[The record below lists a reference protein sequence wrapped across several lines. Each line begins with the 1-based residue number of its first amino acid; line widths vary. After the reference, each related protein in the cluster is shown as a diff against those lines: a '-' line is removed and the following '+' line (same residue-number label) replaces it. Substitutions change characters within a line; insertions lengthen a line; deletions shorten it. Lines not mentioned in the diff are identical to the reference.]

1 VEAVRILAAVAG
13 GFAVVFVLLEAI
25 RAFVVPRGVQLR
37 SRVIFYLVFRLLG
50 AVARVRGAVEREA
63 VDAIMVYGAPVA
75 VLGLPFVWLIA
86 TLLGFAGI
94 FWSIDGGG
102 FGNAVVVSGSSLF
115 TLGFER
121 PDGVGGAIAAFADAT
136 IGLGL
141 LALVITYLPTLN
153 AAFSRRE
160 SVVAM
165 LDSRAGSPPDALTL
179 IENHHIFAGIETLD
193 ALWPEW
199 ERWIVDV
206 GETHYTHP
214 MLVFFRSSEPWH
226 SWVTAIAT
234 LLEAANFRL
243 SAIQASGPGNAGAY
257 MFYRAGLGAVGRL
270 RAFFAYRID
279 DREIEPVDRAE
290 FERVLVHLD
299 KVGVEIVDDH
309 DLAWERFCR
318 RRADYEPILDALA
331 RLVDAPAGLWPSH
344 EHDDRVDK
352 VTSPKAS

>member
-1 VEAVRILAAVAG
+1 VEALRILAAVAG
-13 GFAVVFVLLEAI
+13 GLAVGFVLLEAI

-37 SRVIFYLVFRLLG
+37 SRVVFFWVFRLLRF
-50 AVARVRGAVEREA
+50 VTRLRGAVEREA
-63 VDAIMVYGAPVA
+63 VDAIMVYGAPIA
-75 VLGLPFVWLIA
+75 VLGLPFVWLVT
-86 TLLGFAGI
+86 TLLGFAAI
-94 FWSIDGGG
+94 FWSIDAGG
-102 FGNAVVVSGSSLF
+102 FGDAIVVSGSSLF

-121 PDGVGGAIAAFADAT
+121 PEGVGGAIAAFADAT

-165 LDSRAGSPPDALTL
+165 LDTRAGSPPDALTL
-179 IENHHIFAGIETLD
+179 IERHHVFAGIETLD

-226 SWVTAIAT
+226 SWVTSIAT

-243 SAIQASGPGNAGAY
+243 SAIQASGAGNAAAW

-270 RAFFAYRID
+270 RAFFVYRIA
-279 DREIEPVDRAE
+279 DRDVEPVDRGA

-299 KVGVEIVDDH
+299 EVGVPVVDDH

-318 RRADYEPILDALA
+318 RRADYEPIVDALA
-331 RLVDAPAGLWPSH
+331 RLVDAPAGLWPAH
-344 EHDDRVDK
+344 EHVEK
-352 VTSPKAS
+352 VASPKD

>member
-1 VEAVRILAAVAG
+1 VEVVRVLVAVVG
-13 GFAVVFVLLEAI
+13 GFAVAWSLLEAI
-25 RAFVVPRGVQLR
+25 RAFVIPRGVQLR
-37 SRVIFYLVFRLLG
+37 SRVVFYWVFRLLRW
-50 AVARVRGAVEREA
+50 VVRVRGAVEREA
-63 VDAIMVYGAPVA
+63 VDAIMVYGAPIA
-75 VLGLPFVWLIA
+75 VLGLPLLWLLT

-94 FWSIDGGG
+94 FWAIDGGG
-102 FGNAVVVSGSSLF
+102 FGSAVVVSGSSLF

-121 PDGVGGAIAAFADAT
+121 PDGVGGAVAAFADAT

-165 LDSRAGSPPDALTL
+165 LDTRAGSPPNAITL
-179 IENHHIFAGIETLD
+179 IERHHTFAGIETLD

-243 SAIQASGPGNAGAY
+243 SAIDASGAGNAAGW

-270 RAFFAYRID
+270 RGFYAYRVS
-279 DREIEPVDRAE
+279 DRDVQPVDRGE
-290 FERVLVHLD
+290 FERVLVHFAEI
-299 KVGVEIVDDH
+299 GVPVADDH
-309 DLAWERFCR
+309 ELAWERFCR

-331 RLVDAPAGLWPSH
+331 RLVDAPAGLWP
-344 EHDDRVDK
+344 VA
-352 VTSPKAS
+352 SPEA

>member
-1 VEAVRILAAVAG
+1 MEAVRILAAVAG
-13 GFAVVFVLLEAI
+13 GLAVGWSLLEAI
-25 RAFVVPRGVQLR
+25 RAFVVKRGVQLR
-37 SRVIFYLVFRLLG
+37 SRIVFYWVFRLL
-50 AVARVRGAVEREA
+50 RWITRLRGAVEREA
-63 VDAIMVYGAPVA
+63 VDAIMVYGAPIA
-75 VLGLPFVWLIA
+75 VLGLPLLWLVT
-86 TLLGFAGI
+86 TLLGFGAI
-94 FWSIDGGG
+94 FWAIDGGG
-102 FGNAVVVSGSSLF
+102 FGDAVVVSGSSLF

-165 LDSRAGSPPDALTL
+165 LDTRAGSPPDAITL
-179 IENHHIFAGIETLD
+179 IERHHVFAGIETLD

-226 SWVTAIAT
+226 SWVTAVAA

-243 SAIQASGPGNAGAY
+243 SAIQASGAGNAAAW
-257 MFYRAGLGAVGRL
+257 MFYRAGLGAVQRL
-270 RAFFAYRID
+270 RAFFVYRID
-279 DREIEPVDRAE
+279 DRDIQPVDRQE
-290 FERVLVHLD
+290 FERVLAHLEE
-299 KVGVEIVDDH
+299 VGVDVVEDH
-309 DLAWERFCR
+309 HLAWERFCR
-318 RRADYEPILDALA
+318 RRADYEPVVDALA
-331 RLVDAPAGLWPSH
+331 RLVDAPAGLWPAE
-344 EHDDRVDK
+344 EHVH
-352 VTSPKAS
+352 TLASPKA

>member
-1 VEAVRILAAVAG
+1 MEAVRILVAIVGGLAVAW
-13 GFAVVFVLLEAI
+13 ALLEAV
-25 RAFVVPRGVQLR
+25 RAFVIPRGVQLR
-37 SRVIFYLVFRLLG
+37 SRVVFLWVFRILRWI
-50 AVARVRGAVEREA
+50 ARVRGLTERTA
-63 VDAIMVYGAPVA
+63 VDGIMVYGAPIA
-75 VLGLPFVWLIA
+75 VLGLPLLWLIT

-94 FWSIDGGG
+94 FWAIDGGG
-102 FGNAVVVSGSSLF
+102 FGDAVVVSGSSLF
-115 TLGFER
+115 TLGFEK

-160 SVVAM
+160 AVVAM
-165 LDSRAGSPPDALTL
+165 LDARAGSPPDALTL
-179 IENHHIFAGIETLD
+179 IERHHIFTGIETLD

-214 MLVFFRSSEPWH
+214 MLVFFRSSEPDH
-226 SWVTAIAT
+226 SWVTATAT

-243 SAIQASGPGNAGAY
+243 SAIEAPGAGNAAAW

-270 RAFFAYRID
+270 RGFFANRVA
-279 DREIEPVDRAE
+279 DREVEAVDRGE
-290 FERVLVHLD
+290 FERVLTRFEGS
-299 KVGVEIVDDH
+299 GVSVTEDH

-318 RRADYEPILDALA
+318 RRADYEPVLDALA
-331 RLVDAPAGLWPSH
+331 RLVDAPAGLWPAA
-344 EHDDRVDK
+344 
-352 VTSPKAS
+352 SPEA

>member
-1 VEAVRILAAVAG
+1 MEAVRILVAIVG
-13 GFAVVFVLLEAI
+13 GFAVAWSLLEAI
-25 RAFVVPRGVQLR
+25 RAFVIPRGIQLR
-37 SRVIFYLVFRLLG
+37 SRVVFQGVFRVLR
-50 AVARVRGAVEREA
+50 AVARARGAVEREA
-63 VDAIMVYGAPVA
+63 VDAIMVYGAPIA
-75 VLGLPFVWLIA
+75 VLGLPLLWLVT

-94 FWSIDGGG
+94 FWAIDGGG
-102 FGNAVVVSGSSLF
+102 FGNAVIVSGSSLF

-165 LDSRAGSPPDALTL
+165 LDTRAGSPPDAITL
-179 IENHHIFAGIETLD
+179 IERHHVFAGIETLD

-214 MLVFFRSSEPWH
+214 MLVFFRSSEPQH
-226 SWVTAIAT
+226 SWVTATAT

-243 SAIQASGPGNAGAY
+243 SAIEASGAGNAAAW
-257 MFYRAGLGAVGRL
+257 MFYRAGLGAVQRL
-270 RAFFAYRID
+270 RAFFTYRVD
-279 DREIEPVDRAE
+279 DREVAPVDRGE
-290 FERVLVHLD
+290 FERVLAHFEE
-299 KVGVEIVDDH
+299 VGVPVVDDREV
-309 DLAWERFCR
+309 AWERFCR
-318 RRADYEPILDALA
+318 RRADYEPVLDALA
-331 RLVDAPAGLWPSH
+331 RLVDAPAGLWP
-344 EHDDRVDK
+344 VA
-352 VTSPKAS
+352 SPDA

>member
-1 VEAVRILAAVAG
+1 MEAVRVLVAVVG
-13 GFAVVFVLLEAI
+13 GFAVSWSLLEAI

-37 SRVIFYLVFRLLG
+37 SRVVFYWVFRLLHF
-50 AVARVRGAVEREA
+50 VTRLRGAVEREA
-63 VDAIMVYGAPVA
+63 VDGIMVYGAPIA
-75 VLGLPFVWLIA
+75 VLGLPLLWLIT

-94 FWSIDGGG
+94 FWAIDGGG

-141 LALVITYLPTLN
+141 LALVISYLPTLN

-165 LDSRAGSPPDALTL
+165 LDTRAGSPPDALTL
-179 IENHHIFAGIETLD
+179 IERHHVFAGIETLD

-243 SAIQASGPGNAGAY
+243 SAIDASGAGNAAAW
-257 MFYRAGLGAVGRL
+257 MFYRAGLNAVTRL
-270 RAFFAYRID
+270 RAFFNYRIA
-279 DREIEPVDRAE
+279 DRDIEPVDRAE
-290 FERVLVHLD
+290 FERVLVHLAEI
-299 KVGVEIVDDH
+299 GVSIVDDH
-309 DLAWERFCR
+309 DVAWERFCR
-318 RRADYEPILDALA
+318 RRVDYEPIIDALA
-331 RLVDAPAGLWPSH
+331 RLVEAPAGLWPTH
-344 EHDDRVDK
+344 EHAEK
-352 VTSPKAS
+352 VASPKA